1 MILEVF
7 LVIEMLVNKF
17 DILSFISLI
26 LVILIWTST
35 FFIQVPY
42 HNVISKGFNEKIIS
56 RLILSN
62 WIRTTLWLA
71 KLMALVFLGDFS

>member
-7 LVIEMLVNKF
+7 FVFEMLINNF
-17 DILSFISLI
+17 EILGFICLI
-26 LVILIWTST
+26 LVLIIWIST

-42 HNVISKGFNEKIIS
+42 HNSISKEFNEKLIS

-62 WIRTTLWLA
+62 WIRTSLWLV
-71 KLMALVFLGDFS
+71 KLIALVFLGDFS